1 MRVLLFVAL
10 GGGIGSVLRY
20 VLSGAIN
27 DRAAPWGTILVNV
40 IGSALLGFLV
50 GWFTR
55 RPIDTALE
63 IGILTGIL
71 GGFTTFS
78 TFTTE
83 TIALFE
89 AGRWD
94 TALVNVAFSVIV
106 GIGAAGI
113 GVALARAV

>member
-1 MRVLLFVAL
+1 MRILAFVAL

-20 VLSGAIN
+20 VVSSAVN
-27 DRAAPWGTILVNV
+27 DRMAPWGTILVNV
-40 IGSALLGFLV
+40 IGSAVLGFLV
-50 GWFTR
+50 GWFLR

-63 IGILTGIL
+63 IGILTGVL

-83 TIALFE
+83 TVALVE

-94 TALVNVAFSVIV
+94 TALINVGFSVIV
-106 GIGAAGI
+106 GLGAAAVGLAI
-113 GVALARAV
+113 ARAV